1 VLQEFTM
8 LSLFIVAGLAGA
20 LMAMRWKVSVLLPS
34 IAILALAGPMLAG
47 SGISAASSALSI
59 VVAAIGLQV
68 GYGACA
74 LFLPVAPDVDA
85 GHEPKRAP
93 AKASNPHR

>member
-1 VLQEFTM
+1 M
-8 LSLFIVAGLAGA
+8 LSLFIVAGLLGA

-34 IAILALAGPMLAG
+34 IAILALAGPMLVG
-47 SGISAASSALSI
+47 VTAASSALGV

-74 LFLPVAPDVDA
+74 FFLPVAPHVDA
-85 GHEPKRAP
+85 RHEPKRAP
-93 AKASNPHR
+93 AKASHPHR

>member
-1 VLQEFTM
+1 M

-20 LMAMRWKVSVLLPS
+20 LMAMRWRVFVLLPS

-47 SGISAASSALSI
+47 SGITAASSALSVAI
-59 VVAAIGLQV
+59 AAIGLQV

-74 LFLPVAPDVDA
+74 FLLPVAPHADA

-93 AKASNPHR
+93 AKASHWQS

>member
-1 VLQEFTM
+1 ML
-8 LSLFIVAGLAGA
+8 LSLFIVAGLLGA

-34 IAILALAGPMLAG
+34 IAVLALAGPMLAG
-47 SGISAASSALSI
+47 SGVTAASSALSI

-74 LFLPVAPDVDA
+74 FLLPVAPHADA
-85 GHEPKRAP
+85 GHEPKRAA
-93 AKASNPHR
+93 AKASHLHR